1 MSCSAFQEPIALKLG
16 QIIILIFSYI
26 SYLGD
31 DVLRFFLQSE
41 REFTSLEVLLHN
53 YHAIYNHIL
62 ILILNL

>member
-31 DVLRFFLQSE
+31 DVLRFFLRSE